1 MKSQT
6 KKSSRIG
13 LALPLNF
20 PYVFGLLGTQKIGTL
35 PSICTILFLSSE
47 RTRVMAREGV
57 LMGSMADFSVTRIS
71 VSLDCPTLDLSQV
84 SGFAIHHVW
93 GDI

>member
-13 LALPLNF
+13 VALPLNF
-20 PYVFGLLGTQKIGTL
+20 PYVFGLLGTQKFGTL
-35 PSICTILFLSSE
+35 PSICTILSSE

-93 GDI
+93 GDL

>member
-1 MKSQT
+1 VKSQT
-6 KKSSRIG
+6 KKSSRTG
-13 LALPLNF
+13 VALPLNF
-20 PYVFGLLGTQKIGTL
+20 PYVFGLLGTQKFGTL

-93 GDI
+93 GDL